1 MDAVLFAAATLAP
14 LLVILVVVHE
24 LGHFATARAMGV
36 KVLEFGVGFPPRA
49 FGLYA
54 GRTPVRL
61 YAGTQYH
68 NLAGAAELRPGQR
81 VLLYSAEA
89 AAPIAGATAGM
100 GGGTPGIGGGTP
112 GIGGGTPGID
122 GGVVGMDSGATGMG
136 GGADAGASRRR
147 NPAEGE
153 LVARIIEAKPRRGGY
168 SSENEAAAR
177 QSALL
182 RHEGIVREV
191 RGDSIVLAD
200 MLYSF
205 NWLPLGGFVR
215 LAGES
220 DPAVPRS
227 LAAKGAGTRLLVLAA
242 GPLMNVVL
250 PVAVLMVL
258 FMVPREAVVGRLAVD
273 AVLPETAAAAA
284 QLQPGDIIVEANGDA
299 MERGADFARAINLNG
314 GAPMTLLVERAG
326 QPQRLSLE
334 PRFDN
339 EASRWMAGVRL
350 ELLDQRTVREAQPF
364 WEAIPNGFV
373 SVWEL
378 LVLLRQNLAGAFSQG
393 SGPQLSGPIGIA
405 QATGELTRQDG
416 LNGWLSVGILLSINL
431 AILNLLPFPMLDGG
445 RIVFVVIEWVRR
457 GKRISPEKEGLVHL
471 IGLVALLG
479 LIAAVS
485 ANDIARI
492 LAN

>member
-68 NLAGAAELRPGQR
+68 NLAGPAELRPGQR

-89 AAPIAGATAGM
+89 APPIAGATAGM
-100 GGGTPGIGGGTP
+100 GGGAPGMVSGGPGINGG
-112 GIGGGTPGID
+112 I
-122 GGVVGMDSGATGMG
+122 TGMG
-136 GGADAGASRRR
+136 GGGPGMDSGIPGMGDSANAGPGRGRR
-147 NPAEGE
+147 PAEGE

-284 QLQPGDIIVEANGDA
+284 QLQPGDIIIEANGNP

-339 EASRWMAGVRL
+339 DASRWMAGVRL
-350 ELLDQRTVREAQPF
+350 ELQDRRTVREAQPF

-416 LNGWLSVGILLSINL
+416 LNGWISVGILLSINL

-492 LAN
+492 ISN

>member
-68 NLAGAAELRPGQR
+68 NLAGPGELRPGQR

-100 GGGTPGIGGGTP
+100 GGGVAGMGGG
-112 GIGGGTPGID
+112 
-122 GGVVGMDSGATGMG
+122 VAGMG
-136 GGADAGASRRR
+136 GGAAGMDGGAAGMDASAGPGRGRR
-147 NPAEGE
+147 PAEGE
-153 LVARIIEAKPRRGGY
+153 LVARIIEVKPRRGGY

-191 RGDSIVLAD
+191 RGDAIVLAD

-284 QLQPGDIIVEANGDA
+284 GLQAGDIIAEANGNP

-339 EASRWMAGVRL
+339 DASRWMAGVRL
-350 ELLDQRTVREAQPF
+350 ELQDRRTVREAQPF